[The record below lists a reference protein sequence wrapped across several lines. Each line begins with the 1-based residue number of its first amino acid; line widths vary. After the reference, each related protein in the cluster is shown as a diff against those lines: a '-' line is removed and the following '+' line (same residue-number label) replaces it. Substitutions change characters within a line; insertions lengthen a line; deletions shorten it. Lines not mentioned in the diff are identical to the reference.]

1 MQCCGEGPNLS
12 GSGSCGRL
20 RLSNFNIKYSLK
32 NKVKYFYFF
41 KCVRNLPIISTTL
54 CKSCYNLTKIIRI
67 VAPLPPQNPRSQC
80 ILTSSGSSKQVRLRL
95 HNNESTI
102 KQKNISWDV
111 TRNLPVPGSCN
122 GKASQGSGCRRPP
135 YPTSPDVLSRAAG
148 PCCTQWTRSWCQRR
162 NSLNHNMQYNCK
174 QRNTLYVRQL

>member
-1 MQCCGEGPNLS
+1 MGNGRS
-12 GSGSCGRL
+12 RRIFTGSGLLRLHNTTVKPKGIWIHNCQFFFYIRKSLYFAVLWRRSKFIRLRL

-102 KQKNISWDV
+102 KQKNMS
-111 TRNLPVPGSCN
+111 
-122 GKASQGSGCRRPP
+122 
-135 YPTSPDVLSRAAG
+135 
-148 PCCTQWTRSWCQRR
+148 
-162 NSLNHNMQYNCK
+162 
-174 QRNTLYVRQL
+174 